1 MSEAHGDID
10 ALIEDGLS
18 RYGVGDL
25 DGALLVWEQVLALDP
40 ENAQANSYVD
50 YVRLNYELLTSA
62 AEGIS
67 APFPLDNDEPE
78 YLIEILP
85 GEIITSPSPR
95 IAEPLDDGWF
105 VADEARVPTSRTQSA
120 ERMQPLELELEAE
133 EPPEP
138 ARDSSPAFDSETREY
153 GAPPRMLEELSEDR
167 HPSEPPVEF
176 ESTPTPGF
184 DTHDVSTPTG
194 FAAQLTDVKKR
205 DMGFVQPSGEHR
217 VPRTGE
223 PPELKMTLRT
233 PTPLPIELEG
243 TENGLD
249 MEIELATPSPPVRPK
264 YMSEA
269 IPTILPPPAT
279 ANVEFSYAGP
289 AESPRM
295 PRTQSVPEASP
306 PDDLITSL
314 PNPKPAN
321 VITRDMPG
329 MTRPPAAGDVHS
341 SRTRDMAK
349 LTTDTM
355 RPLDK
360 GDKAPSATREF
371 ENHATQ
377 KLPKDVLARELT
389 PVEPAPAPGATFPP
403 AMGAPTRDL
412 GLRQGPLRP
421 ATEDEP
427 THESDVVAIR
437 KHANTRPPLLD
448 VGATNVI
455 LNFDPIGA
463 RADEILDQIDQRAPR
478 GEPKEDRTRRR
489 ITALID
495 AAMAWNERGEFDKA
509 VAAVDLALGEDP
521 NSALAQKLIHRNRDQ
536 IMAVFSA
543 FLGDLQ
549 RTPVLAR
556 PLHELGAAPIS
567 PRAAFLLSR
576 IDGTLSLDEILD
588 VSGMPRVEAYRYLCQ
603 LFLRGI
609 LR

>member
-1 MSEAHGDID
+1 MMSNGHSDID

-25 DGALLVWEQVLALDP
+25 DGALQVWEQVLALDP
-40 ENAQANSYVD
+40 DHPQASSYVD
-50 YVRLNYELLTSA
+50 YVRLNYELLTSTG
-62 AEGIS
+62 ESDG

-78 YLIEILP
+78 YQIEILP
-85 GEIITSPSPR
+85 GEIITSPAPKL
-95 IAEPLDDGWF
+95 AEPLDDGWF
-105 VADEARVPTSRTQSA
+105 VTDEARSVSSRTASGDR
-120 ERMQPLELELEAE
+120 ESLELELEAE
-133 EPPEP
+133 EPPP
-138 ARDSSPAFDSETREY
+138 PQRDSSPVGFDAETREY
-153 GAPPRMLEELSEDR
+153 GSPPRELEPEPR
-167 HPSEPPVEF
+167 RPSEPLAEF

-205 DMGFVQPSGEHR
+205 DLGFVQPSGEHR
-217 VPRTGE
+217 IPDAKRTE

-233 PTPLPIELEG
+233 PPPVDLGFDDKMEL
-243 TENGLD
+243 D
-249 MEIELATPSPPVRPK
+249 IELATPSPQMRPK

-279 ANVEFSYAGP
+279 ANVELSYTP
-289 AESPRM
+289 SEPR
-295 PRTQSVPEASP
+295 PTT
-306 PDDLITSL
+306 PDDLIASL
-314 PNPKPAN
+314 PSPKPAN
-321 VITRDMPG
+321 VITRDMPTT
-329 MTRPPAAGDVHS
+329 TRPPAAEHVAQ
-341 SRTRDMAK
+341 TRDMAK
-349 LTTDTM
+349 VTSESM

-360 GDKAPSATREF
+360 PVSPTREF
-371 ENHATQ
+371 ENNQTV
-377 KLPKDVLARELT
+377 KLPNGLLARDESPPME
-389 PVEPAPAPGATFPP
+389 PVTVTS
-403 AMGAPTRDL
+403 APTRDL
-412 GLRQGPLRP
+412 GLRQIPMRP

-437 KHANTRPPLLD
+437 KHANTRPPASPGSAGPRSSAGG
-448 VGATNVI
+448 GAESIDATTTDVI
-455 LNFDPIGA
+455 LSFDPIGA
-463 RADEILDQIDQRAPR
+463 RTEEILDQIDQLAPR
-478 GEPKEDRTRRR
+478 GESKEDRTRRR

-495 AAMAWNERGEFDKA
+495 AAMAWMGRNEFDKA

-536 IMAVFSA
+536 IMAVFTA

>member
-1 MSEAHGDID
+1 MMSNGHSDID

-25 DGALLVWEQVLALDP
+25 DGALQVWEQVLALEPDNP
-40 ENAQANSYVD
+40 QANSYVD

-62 AEGIS
+62 AEGDG

-85 GEIITSPSPR
+85 GEIITSPAPR
-95 IAEPLDDGWF
+95 LAEPLDDGWF
-105 VADEARVPTSRTQSA
+105 VADDEIRVGVSARTSSQDRDREPQSI
-120 ERMQPLELELEAE
+120 ELELEAE
-133 EPPEP
+133 EPPAP
-138 ARDSSPAFDSETREY
+138 QRDSSPVGFDAETREY
-153 GAPPRMLEELSEDR
+153 GSPPRESDR
-167 HPSEPPVEF
+167 DTRQPSEPPEF

-184 DTHDVSTPTG
+184 DTNDVSTPTG

-205 DMGFVQPSGEHR
+205 DLGFVQPSGQHHI
-217 VPRTGE
+217 PDAKRTE

-233 PTPLPIELEG
+233 PPPIDL
-243 TENGLD
+243 GLD
-249 MEIELATPSPPVRPK
+249 DKLDMMEIELPTPSPQMRPK

-279 ANVEFSYAGP
+279 ANIELSYNGP
-289 AESPRM
+289 GEQRP
-295 PRTQSVPEASP
+295 TT
-306 PDDLITSL
+306 PDDLIASL
-314 PNPKPAN
+314 PSPKPAN
-321 VITRDMPG
+321 VITRDLPQT
-329 MTRPPAAGDVHS
+329 TRPPALEHTS
-341 SRTRDMAK
+341 NTRDMARS
-349 LTTDTM
+349 TSDSM
-355 RPLDK
+355 RPLAK
-360 GDKAPSATREF
+360 PVSPTREF
-371 ENHATQ
+371 ENNQTVR
-377 KLPKDVLARELT
+377 LPKGVLARDEPPPIQ
-389 PVEPAPAPGATFPP
+389 PVTVTS
-403 AMGAPTRDL
+403 APTRDL
-412 GLRQGPLRP
+412 GLRQGRP

-437 KHANTRPPLLD
+437 KHANTRPPPID
-448 VGATNVI
+448 VTTTDVI
-455 LNFDPIGA
+455 LTFDPIGA
-463 RADEILDQIDQRAPR
+463 RAEEILEQIDQLAP
-478 GEPKEDRTRRR
+478 GAESKEDRTRRR

-495 AAMAWNERGEFDKA
+495 AAMAWNSRNEFDKA

-536 IMAVFSA
+536 IMAVFTA

>member
-1 MSEAHGDID
+1 MMSNGHSDID

-25 DGALLVWEQVLALDP
+25 DGALQVWEQVLALDP
-40 ENAQANSYVD
+40 DNPQANSYVD
-50 YVRLNYELLTSA
+50 YVRLNYELLTGT
-62 AEGIS
+62 AESDG

-78 YLIEILP
+78 YQIEILP
-85 GEIITSPSPR
+85 GEIITSPAPML
-95 IAEPLDDGWF
+95 AEPLDDGWF
-105 VADEARVPTSRTQSA
+105 VADEARSISSRTTSSDREA
-120 ERMQPLELELEAE
+120 PIELELEAE
-133 EPPEP
+133 EPPP
-138 ARDSSPAFDSETREY
+138 PQRDSSPVGFDAETREY
-153 GAPPRMLEELSEDR
+153 GSPPLEDTDPEPR
-167 HPSEPPVEF
+167 RPSEPPPEF

-184 DTHDVSTPTG
+184 DTNDVSTPTG

-205 DMGFVQPSGEHR
+205 ELGFVQPSGQHR
-217 VPRTGE
+217 MPDAKRAE

-233 PTPLPIELEG
+233 PPPVDLNL
-243 TENGLD
+243 GLD
-249 MEIELATPSPPVRPK
+249 DRMELDIELATPSPQMRPK

-279 ANVEFSYAGP
+279 ANVELSYTP
-289 AESPRM
+289 SEPR
-295 PRTQSVPEASP
+295 PTT
-306 PDDLITSL
+306 PDDLIASL
-314 PNPKPAN
+314 PSPKPAN
-321 VITRDMPG
+321 VITRDLPQN
-329 MTRPPAAGDVHS
+329 TRPPAGEHAA
-341 SRTRDMAK
+341 RTRDMAK
-349 LTTDTM
+349 VTTDTM

-360 GDKAPSATREF
+360 PVSPTREF
-371 ENHATQ
+371 ENNQTV
-377 KLPKDVLARELT
+377 KLPNGLLARDEPPPMQ
-389 PVEPAPAPGATFPP
+389 PVTVTS
-403 AMGAPTRDL
+403 APTRDL
-412 GLRQGPLRP
+412 GLRQIPTRP

-437 KHANTRPPLLD
+437 KHANTRPPID
-448 VGATNVI
+448 ATTTDVI
-455 LNFDPIGA
+455 LTFDPIGA
-463 RADEILDQIDQRAPR
+463 RAEEILEQIDQLAPR
-478 GEPKEDRTRRR
+478 GESKEDRTRRR

-495 AAMAWNERGEFDKA
+495 AAMAWMGRSEFDKA

-536 IMAVFSA
+536 IMAVFTA